1 MVTTNKRASAAAT
14 PVSRR
19 QRGRPQPTGN
29 GVTVDAASSDSARQR
44 GAARTKP
51 VRVTSR
57 RAAAGVRG
65 AIAACDSAAVRGTI
79 RGMARALGRRGGRG
93 HRAVRVESLVASWL
107 DALPADE
114 SRWLVCESAAWAL
127 AWLARTRR
135 AGSSAGG
142 LLERLAAEGRTALDA
157 VTSRDTRPA
166 RFLLVFSR
174 LFADVEACRC
184 LEPPARAA
192 LEEEIGRLA
201 TSHGTIGLPGS
212 AAMLERLVRW
222 SVARSGVLAA
232 GGRPWNE
239 ATERRWAAAAAF
251 GLRLLGD
258 EGRLLAAGE
267 RLPWRAAAP
276 LVEAAEAT
284 VPNRRLRRTAR
295 RLAGRGR
302 SGRNGGLLSCD
313 LHDVEA
319 ATTVIRSGWTP
330 DAIRILISYRDTT
343 PWLEVGVGD
352 RLLVAGP
359 WRWSVALDGRPLEAE
374 AAWEVAGWESDRKAA
389 FLEIAAPLGGG
400 VRLERQV
407 VVLRRQRI
415 VLLADVITRG
425 PAAVATAEGIVS
437 RSVVPLAAGL
447 EAEAAAETR
456 ELTLFDTKPRCQAL
470 PLALSEWR
478 GVGSGGLA
486 VADGGLA
493 LEQSGLGRMY
503 APLWLDCEPARVGS
517 PLTWRQLT
525 VADTRRNLPRHQAA
539 GFRVQA
545 GTDQWL
551 LYRALDVARNR
562 TVLGCNVSSEFLLGR
577 IRRSGEVART
587 LEIE

>member
-1 MVTTNKRASAAAT
+1 
-14 PVSRR
+14 
-19 QRGRPQPTGN
+19 
-29 GVTVDAASSDSARQR
+29 
-44 GAARTKP
+44 
-51 VRVTSR
+51 
-57 RAAAGVRG
+57 
-65 AIAACDSAAVRGTI
+65 
-79 RGMARALGRRGGRG
+79 
-93 HRAVRVESLVASWL
+93 
-107 DALPADE
+107 
-114 SRWLVCESAAWAL
+114 
-127 AWLARTRR
+127 
-135 AGSSAGG
+135 
-142 LLERLAAEGRTALDA
+142 
-157 VTSRDTRPA
+157 
-166 RFLLVFSR
+166 
-174 LFADVEACRC
+174 
-184 LEPPARAA
+184 
-192 LEEEIGRLA
+192 
-201 TSHGTIGLPGS
+201 
-212 AAMLERLVRW
+212 
-222 SVARSGVLAA
+222 
-232 GGRPWNE
+232 
-239 ATERRWAAAAAF
+239 
-251 GLRLLGD
+251 
-258 EGRLLAAGE
+258 
-267 RLPWRAAAP
+267 
-276 LVEAAEAT
+276 
-284 VPNRRLRRTAR
+284 
-295 RLAGRGR
+295 
-302 SGRNGGLLSCD
+302 
-313 LHDVEA
+313 
-319 ATTVIRSGWTP
+319 
-330 DAIRILISYRDTT
+330 
-343 PWLEVGVGD
+343 
-352 RLLVAGP
+352 
-359 WRWSVALDGRPLEAE
+359 
-374 AAWEVAGWESDRKAA
+374 
-389 FLEIAAPLGGG
+389 

>member
-1 MVTTNKRASAAAT
+1 MVTKNDRSTAAIT
-14 PVSRR
+14 PASRR
-19 QRGRPQPTGN
+19 RGPHPTAN
-29 GVTVDAASSDSARQR
+29 GAAVEQASGTAARQR
-44 GAARTKP
+44 GSARTKP
-51 VRVTSR
+51 ARITSR

-65 AIAACDSAAVRGTI
+65 AIAVCSAAALRGSM
-79 RGMARALGRRGGRG
+79 RVMARTLGRRWGRRG
-93 HRAVRVESLVASWL
+93 RRAARVESLVAGWL
-107 DALPADE
+107 EALPADE
-114 SRWLVCESAAWAL
+114 SRWLLCEAAAWAL

-135 AGSSAGG
+135 AGGSAGG

-157 VTSRDTRPA
+157 VSSRDTRPA

-184 LEPPARAA
+184 LESPARGA

-222 SVARSGVLAA
+222 SSARSGALAA
-232 GGRPWNE
+232 GRLPWDD
-239 ATERRWAAAAAF
+239 ATEQRWAAAAAF

-258 EGRLLAAGE
+258 EGRWLAAGE
-267 RLPWRAAAP
+267 RLPGRAAAP

-284 VPNRRLRRTAR
+284 ASARRLRRTAR
-295 RLAGRGR
+295 GLAGRGR
-302 SGRNGGLLSCD
+302 KVRDGGLLACD

-319 ATTVIRSGWTP
+319 ATTVIRSGWKP
-330 DAIRILISYRDTT
+330 DAIRILVGYRDAT
-343 PWLEVGVGD
+343 PWLEVAVGD
-352 RLLVAGP
+352 RLLVEGP
-359 WRWSVALDGRPLEAE
+359 WQWSVALEGRQLEAE

-389 FLEIAAPLGGG
+389 FLEIAAPLAGGM
-400 VRLERQV
+400 RLERQV
-407 VVLRRQRI
+407 VLLRRQRI
-415 VLLADVITRG
+415 VLLADVVTRG
-425 PAAVATAEGIVS
+425 PGMAVTSGAIVCRSVAT
-437 RSVVPLAAGL
+437 LAAGL

-456 ELTLFDTKPRCQAL
+456 ELVLFDTKPRCQAL
-470 PLALSEWR
+470 PLALPEWR
-478 GVGSGGLA
+478 GAGPGSLA
-486 VADGGLA
+486 LTDGGLA
-493 LEQSGLGRMY
+493 LEQSGVGRIY
-503 APLWLDCEPARVGS
+503 APLWLDCEPARVGA

-545 GTDQWL
+545 GPRQWL